1 MGEVVDPKKAYAT
14 SSEKLKQ
21 AINDL
26 DCLLKDIDST
36 ATSNVGKNYL
46 FNACKNLVPI
56 LQDELKAMNNAE
68 VQMVVDPKAQAQAK
82 EAEIRQ
88 ILKDVG
94 LKDMDD
100 PNYSLNTVAIPRHPF
115 PITALATKEDAE
127 AFGWNPAL
135 MANPKQISQ
144 STGLEN
150 AFDSTGCS
158 NGNDDKETSSIK
170 KAKRSRG
177 RPPKAK
183 SKVSHKPTKS

>member
-1 MGEVVDPKKAYAT
+1 
-14 SSEKLKQ
+14 
-21 AINDL
+21 
-26 DCLLKDIDST
+26 
-36 ATSNVGKNYL
+36 
-46 FNACKNLVPI
+46 
-56 LQDELKAMNNAE
+56 MNNAE
-68 VQMVVDPKAQAQAK
+68 IQMFFDPKAQAQAK

-100 PNYSLNTVAIPRHPF
+100 PNYSLNTIAIPRRPF

-150 AFDSTGCS
+150 AFDSTGCA
-158 NGNDDKETSSIK
+158 DDNKETSSTK

-183 SKVSHKPTKS
+183 NKVSHKPTKS